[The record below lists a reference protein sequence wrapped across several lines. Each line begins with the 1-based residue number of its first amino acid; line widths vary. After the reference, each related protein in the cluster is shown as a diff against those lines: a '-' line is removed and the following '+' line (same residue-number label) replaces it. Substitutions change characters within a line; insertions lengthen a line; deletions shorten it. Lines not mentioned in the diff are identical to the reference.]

1 MSVPTLPIDAKITPV
16 MQMQIISSTS
26 QSLREMLKK
35 QFCQTCTFACII
47 TCINLIALRFIAKA
61 LSCRS
66 KTLHIL
72 ETCISSTYVFEH
84 SN

>member
-1 MSVPTLPIDAKITPV
+1 
-16 MQMQIISSTS
+16 MQTISSTS

-35 QFCQTCTFACII
+35 QFCQTCTFAYIV
-47 TCINLIALRFIAKA
+47 TCINLIVFHFIAKA

-72 ETCISSTYVFEH
+72 ETCISSTYVIEH